1 MLKYERFTPQSPSSE
16 ILWKDEMWV
25 TPHLSWPTGRSWL
38 APQMVLGFSI
48 CSMNVGFSF
57 NECRPPSP
65 PGFSF
70 CNLSVEEFSRLNRF
84 ISSTRHFS
92 NTP

>member
-48 CSMNVGFSF
+48 CSMNVGPLFLQAFHFVTCLWKSF
-57 NECRPPSP
+57 
-65 PGFSF
+65 
-70 CNLSVEEFSRLNRF
+70 LD
-84 ISSTRHFS
+84 
-92 NTP
+92 